1 MDPWNS
7 RHSRVCKRFPV
18 MPGFSYTQVPFKKIF
33 TVYFY
38 PHANRFLILEAAT
51 SHKKKHLESS
61 RCFRKFVF
69 HNEKS
74 CNYSHTRIAH
84 SETLTQRT
92 LHHLQ
97 SLYWQNLYNSSCRPF
112 RKRLDRGIQYL
123 HTFHLSLKNLKAPET
138 GPYLNPLNFVWIR
151 KTN

>member
-51 SHKKKHLESS
+51 SHKKKNTSKVAGVLGNLSFTMKS
-61 RCFRKFVF
+61 RV
-69 HNEKS
+69 
-74 CNYSHTRIAH
+74 T
-84 SETLTQRT
+84 TLTHVLLIPKHSHSALCT
-92 LHHLQ
+92 IC
-97 SLYWQNLYNSSCRPF
+97 S
-112 RKRLDRGIQYL
+112 
-123 HTFHLSLKNLKAPET
+123 
-138 GPYLNPLNFVWIR
+138 PYTDKIYITVHVDHSASV
-151 KTN
+151 